1 MKRLVYIVCALL
13 FVGTLAAQDQQILSQ
28 TELLG
33 TARYVGMAGAMT
45 AVGGD
50 PSAVKDNPAGLGVY
64 RRLEVMLT
72 LEEKL
77 DKVHQYGAST
87 NVIGRNAFMATQASF
102 VFSMVDNDRSRG
114 LIANNFM
121 LSYHRLKNYQ
131 REYSAGYRDDIFSL
145 SDVIAQKTNGLTASD
160 LQPEDRWENTE
171 IAWLSCQGYD
181 TYLID
186 PDPKD
191 PVLWTSKLRAG
202 DLVNTHM
209 HITETGNINQF
220 SFGWGGNISNR
231 YFVGVSLNMLSLYHN
246 QTVQYTEY
254 FRDSCGLY
262 NDTYVSYSGVG
273 VNAEVGFIAHPVRW
287 LRLGV
292 SLTTPSYT
300 SITLTSYGDLMG
312 IVPVKDSLGVYRTTN
327 ITSPT
332 PQSRVTD
339 KSIRLPLRVSA
350 GAAFQLKNYG
360 LLSLQYDMAYDKN
373 IYMTHAFRAGLE
385 GVIVNRFFLNAGYAF
400 EGTFKQPKA
409 QCLPYN
415 TIRTDAYSQFSNH
428 SHYITAGFGYRSTHF
443 SIHGAYRLRM
453 QQFDT
458 FAHELATPYDLRAMT
473 HSIVISIGF
482 HTR

>member
-1 MKRLVYIVCALL
+1 MKRLAYIVCVIWLA
-13 FVGTLAAQDQQILSQ
+13 GSLAAQDQQILSQ

-77 DKVHQYGAST
+77 DKVHQYGTSS
-87 NVIGRNAFMATQASF
+87 NVAGRNAFMATQASF
-102 VFSMVDNDRSRG
+102 VFSMLDDSRSRG
-114 LIANNFM
+114 LIANNFI
-121 LSYHRLKNYQ
+121 LSYHRIKNFE
-131 REYSAGYRDDIFSL
+131 REYSAGYSDDIFSL
-145 SDVIAQKTNGLTASD
+145 SDVAALKTNGLKPSD
-160 LQPEDRWENTE
+160 LQPEERWDNPEV
-171 IAWLSCQGYD
+171 AWLSCQAYD

-186 PDPKD
+186 YDPND
-191 PVLWTSKLRAG
+191 PSLWTSKLRAG
-202 DLVNTHM
+202 DVVHTHL
-209 HITETGNINQF
+209 HIKETGNINQF
-220 SFGWGGNISNR
+220 TFGWGGNISNR

-262 NDTYVSYSGVG
+262 NDTYVSFSGVG
-273 VNAEVGFIAHPVRW
+273 VNAAVGFIAHPVRW

-300 SITLTSYGDLMG
+300 SITVTSYGDLRG
-312 IVPVKDSLGVYRTTN
+312 ILPKTDTISA
-327 ITSPT
+327 T
-332 PQSRVTD
+332 PQSRITD
-339 KSIRLPLRVSA
+339 KSLNLPLRVSA

-360 LLSLQYDMAYDKN
+360 LLSLQYDMAYDKS
-373 IYMTHAFRAGLE
+373 IYMTHTLRAGLE
-385 GVIVNRFFLNAGYAF
+385 GVIVDRFFLNAGYAF
-400 EGTFKQPKA
+400 ESTFTQPQAKM
-409 QCLPYN
+409 LPYN
-415 TIRTDAYSQFSNH
+415 AVRTDAYSQFSNH
-428 SHYITAGFGYRSTHF
+428 SHYITAGFGYRSTHI

-473 HSIVISIGF
+473 HSVVISIGF